1 MNNIELHAKLPND
14 LNFTRLDLFGDETIS
29 LTQVIQDA
37 KDPAKIFTDFTKT
50 FSIPASKTNN
60 KFFKHYE
67 NFTQSITY
75 SFDAR
80 KKVDAKIELN
90 SLPFQKGS
98 IRLEGVDL
106 KNGKA
111 NIYRITFFGE
121 QNLKAILGD
130 LKLADLDWLS
140 NFNTTYTSANIITGM
155 SSSGTGSVTVDS
167 VAYPAPLV
175 TALIGNSMRGY
186 YSSSTTPAY
195 WNTTTQEINKA
206 GGNLNTGNSNLS
218 GYYWKD
224 LTFSIRLYIIIKAI
238 ENSDV
243 TKDVNNNKQ
252 IVFSDDFFNTTNVGF
267 YNLYMLCQRNAGKI
281 LEGFGDSYTPN
292 QQSNKGYVNATIAAD
307 HEEILTLTNTT
318 IRPTGLSSSEF
329 FQFTLTV
336 TFQNATKTIFV
347 DLIEVNSNT
356 LETTFTYTTTQS
368 GGTRSYQIGNGT
380 YKLVFRCE
388 VTQQIDTFNINLIDT
403 FDTNST
409 TSIATGDV
417 DTNFSIPSGG
427 FNITD
432 NIPDMK
438 VIDFLAGIFKVFNL
452 TATTKNGKTTV
463 DTLNNFYS
471 GGTLRDVT
479 EFVDNTTKTVDK
491 ALPYRAINFK
501 YEDTGN
507 ILAKQHNEQFQSEWG
522 SANYNDDGTLD
533 SNNTT
538 YDIIAPFQH
547 MKFERLIDG
556 TSTKNIQ
563 VGHLLDDKQEA
574 YLGKAVIFYPIH
586 TTEFDVTP
594 QAFNLITEISG
605 YDAGSSN
612 TDSSQSAYW
621 IPSNTPA
628 LLNNDTG
635 YPETIH
641 FGLEINEWNAPDTSW
656 TDSLF
661 EKYYKSYIVNVFRS
675 SERLTKIKAL
685 LPLKFLQ
692 EYTLADEVQINDL
705 TYRINSITT
714 NLQTGEASLELLNG
728 RETVAATGAATV
740 STTISSTNNASANTA
755 CGLTLNTTV
764 YYSGSLGNGTRLFT
778 SNALTTAY
786 TGSGNYH
793 RFPSNYYATIDS
805 NGYISNY
812 NPCPTLAPVVTTST
826 ASNVTFSSFTLN
838 GNLNTANGTVSA
850 RGFYW
855 GTNASYGSNTKE
867 AASGTSTGVY
877 SLNKSSGIVAN
888 TTYYVTAYAIN
899 QHGEGVGSTIS
910 FNTNNQP
917 QPPTVTAEPESN
929 VAETSFTAE
938 LEITNDGGATINGA
952 GFYMGTNSSSA
963 TANTHYDIS
972 PAPTSTGTKQYNFT
986 GLTGS
991 TNYYYWGTATNTF
1004 SNTKGVSSSYQQVT
1018 TNAAPNYTTHTPIR
1032 YHATDSYLA
1041 CISTAYNQTLYSSG
1055 VGNTFGA
1062 GLKLYT
1068 NNGLTNVAANGYYSY
1083 QNKFYEVTGGTGV
1096 LGTQQNCQANI
1107 YRLRL
1112 NVGYPS
1118 TYYTSS
1124 AAACSSSL
1132 GSVYAYY
1139 SGSLSQGTQLWTS
1152 TALTTK
1158 FTGAGTL
1165 AYPNWLQPNNYVC
1178 KAQRQHFVSGYN
1190 LWLDLGSSVYVGL
1203 ISTTGL
1209 WQISYYDYSNGQLVC
1224 P

>member
-14 LNFTRLDLFGDETIS
+14 LNFTRLDLFGDETIT

-37 KDPAKIFTDFTKT
+37 KDPAKVFTDFTKT

-111 NIYRITFFGE
+111 HIYKITFFGE

-130 LKLADLDWLS
+130 LKLADLDWLN

-155 SSSGTGSVTVDS
+155 SSGGTGTETVDS
-167 VAYPAPLV
+167 VSYPAPLV
-175 TALIGNSMRGY
+175 TALISNSMRGFWSSNQTPVY
-186 YSSSTTPAY
+186 Y
-195 WNTTTQEINKA
+195 NTTTQEINKS
-206 GGNLNTGNSNLS
+206 GGNLNPSQATALS

-238 ENSDV
+238 ENSDI
-243 TKDVNNNKQ
+243 TKDVNGNKQ
-252 IVFSDDFFNTTNVGF
+252 IVFSDDFFNDTNVGF

-281 LEGFGDSYTPN
+281 LEGFGSSYTPN
-292 QQSNKGYVNATIAAD
+292 QQSSRGYNEATIAAD
-307 HEEILTLTNTT
+307 HEEILTLTKST
-318 IRPTGLSSSEF
+318 IRPTGLSSNEF

-336 TFQNATKTIFV
+336 NFTSTSNTIFV
-347 DLIEVNSNT
+347 DLIEINADR
-356 LETTFTYTTTQS
+356 LETTFTYTTSQS

-380 YKLVFRCE
+380 YKLVFRCGAAE
-388 VTQQIDTFNINLIDT
+388 TIDSFSINLIDT
-403 FDTNST
+403 FGTNST

-417 DTNFSIPSGG
+417 DASFAIPSAG
-427 FNITD
+427 FTITD

-438 VIDFLAGIFKVFNL
+438 IIDFLAGLFKIFNL

-471 GGTLRDVT
+471 GGTARDVT

-507 ILAKQHNEQFQSEWG
+507 ILAKQHNEQFQKEWG
-522 SANYNDDGTLD
+522 SANYNDDGSLD

-538 YDIIAPFQH
+538 YDVIAPFQH

-574 YLGKAVIFYPIH
+574 YLGKPVLFYPIH
-586 TTEFDVTP
+586 LSSSTTPAAEP
-594 QAFNLITEISG
+594 FNLVTEITG

-612 TDSSQSAYW
+612 TETQQPAYW

-628 LLNNDTG
+628 LLNNNTG
-635 YPETIH
+635 YPQTIH
-641 FGLEINEWNAPDTSW
+641 FGVEENEWNADDTTWS
-656 TDSLF
+656 DSLF
-661 EKYYKSYIVNVFRS
+661 KKYYQSYIVNVFRS
-675 SERLTKIKAL
+675 TERLTKIKAV

-692 EYTLADEVQINDL
+692 EFTLADELQINDL
-705 TYRINSITT
+705 KYRINSITT
-714 NLQTGEASLELLNG
+714 NLQTGESSLELLNG
-728 RETVAATGAATV
+728 RETVAATGAAVV
-740 STTISSTNNASANTA
+740 SITISSTNNANASTA

-764 YYSGSLGNGTRLFT
+764 YYSGTLGNSTRLFT

-805 NGYISNY
+805 NGYVSNY
-812 NPCPTLAPVVTTST
+812 NPCPTLSPVVTTST
-826 ASNVTFSSFTLN
+826 ASNVTYSSFTLN

-855 GTNASYGSNTKE
+855 GTNASYASNCCKH
-867 AASGTSTGVY
+867 SV
-877 SLNKSSGIVAN
+877 LC
-888 TTYYVTAYAIN
+888 
-899 QHGEGVGSTIS
+899 
-910 FNTNNQP
+910 
-917 QPPTVTAEPESN
+917 
-929 VAETSFTAE
+929 
-938 LEITNDGGATINGA
+938 
-952 GFYMGTNSSSA
+952 NSIC
-963 TANTHYDIS
+963 Y
-972 PAPTSTGTKQYNFT
+972 
-986 GLTGS
+986 
-991 TNYYYWGTATNTF
+991 
-1004 SNTKGVSSSYQQVT
+1004 
-1018 TNAAPNYTTHTPIR
+1018 
-1032 YHATDSYLA
+1032 
-1041 CISTAYNQTLYSSG
+1041 
-1055 VGNTFGA
+1055 
-1062 GLKLYT
+1062 
-1068 NNGLTNVAANGYYSY
+1068 
-1083 QNKFYEVTGGTGV
+1083 
-1096 LGTQQNCQANI
+1096 
-1107 YRLRL
+1107 
-1112 NVGYPS
+1112 
-1118 TYYTSS
+1118 
-1124 AAACSSSL
+1124 
-1132 GSVYAYY
+1132 
-1139 SGSLSQGTQLWTS
+1139 
-1152 TALTTK
+1152 
-1158 FTGAGTL
+1158 
-1165 AYPNWLQPNNYVC
+1165 
-1178 KAQRQHFVSGYN
+1178 
-1190 LWLDLGSSVYVGL
+1190 
-1203 ISTTGL
+1203 
-1209 WQISYYDYSNGQLVC
+1209 
-1224 P
+1224 